1 MTSFQELADPKNSI
15 TEKGSVSVELFDC
28 FYRNSYI
35 TVYFI
40 VILLNQYTAI
50 KMSFIFP

>member
-28 FYRNSYI
+28 F
-35 TVYFI
+35 TGI
-40 VILLNQYTAI
+40 VISLYIL
-50 KMSFIFP
+50 